1 MGIIGSYVIIRS
13 DVFLYWQQRE
23 RVKDGG
29 GDFHPFHFLQE
40 TLWSTM
46 PRIEANNVKKAL
58 LNFFK
63 ANRYPA
69 WECKFD
75 VIVGVQ

>member
-29 GDFHPFHFLQE
+29 GDFHPFHFVQ
-40 TLWSTM
+40 
-46 PRIEANNVKKAL
+46 
-58 LNFFK
+58 
-63 ANRYPA
+63 
-69 WECKFD
+69 
-75 VIVGVQ
+75 VIFGQILIPDYAGAGLSP